1 MKNTEIEESFRKFIQ
16 ELNLSKRKAK
26 ATSTQVNPQEHLM
39 LEAALKE
46 GLDINKALLIAT
58 DESHIGIVKLLIE
71 KGADI
76 NKVDDNGKTALDY
89 AQNKELEDYFIKNG
103 GKSGV
108 KDQNHNKSKRIKTP
122 SYSGYSEENLPHKD
136 FKISKTENDIYQAL
150 LEQDKKYSKLD
161 PKEEFLSP
169 KLKINKAEAFLDYLI
184 GSRDQNALNELKN
197 TLNKHRGKSLSSF
210 LGLKTKST
218 QILNKYLKEK
228 SK

>member
-1 MKNTEIEESFRKFIQ
+1 MIGYIIMKNTKIEESFRKFIQ
-16 ELNLSKRKAK
+16 ELNSSKLKAK

-39 LEAALKE
+39 VEAALKK

-58 DESHIGIVKLLIE
+58 DESHIGIVELLIK

-89 AQNKELEDYFIKNG
+89 AQNKALEDYFIKNG

-108 KDQNHNKSKRIKTP
+108 KDQNHNKSERIKTP
-122 SYSGYSEENLPHKD
+122 SYSLSE
-136 FKISKTENDIYQAL
+136 TENDIYHAL
-150 LEQDKKYSKLD
+150 LEQDKKYSKSD
-161 PKEEFLSP
+161 AKEEFLSP
-169 KLKINKAEAFLDYLI
+169 KLKINKAEAFLDYLL
-184 GSRDQNALNELKN
+184 GSRDQNALNALKN

>member
-1 MKNTEIEESFRKFIQ
+1 MKNTEIEKSFRKFIK
-16 ELNLSKRKAK
+16 ELNVSKEKAK
-26 ATSTQVNPQEHLM
+26 ATLTQVNMQEHLM
-39 LEAALKE
+39 VEAALKE

-58 DESHIGIVKLLIE
+58 DESHIGIVELLIK

-89 AQNKELEDYFIKNG
+89 AQNKALEDYFIKNG
-103 GKSGV
+103 GKSGI
-108 KDQNHNKSKRIKTP
+108 KDQNHNKSERIKTP
-122 SYSGYSEENLPHKD
+122 SYSSYSEENLPHKD
-136 FKISKTENDIYQAL
+136 FSETENDIYNAL

-169 KLKINKAEAFLDYLI
+169 KLKINKAQAFLGYLS
-184 GSRDQNALNELKN
+184 GYRDQNALNELKN